1 MSTVTVFGAG
11 AWGSTMAQVLNDAGN
26 DVLLWGRSEDVIA
39 EINSA
44 HTNKKYLG
52 SHELPLS
59 LKATTDLAQAFAH
72 SHIYVL
78 AIPAQQ
84 LRVTL
89 QEWKPFFSSDSIIVS
104 TLKGIEISTQMRMTE
119 VIEDVLGPHAIALIT
134 GPNLADEL
142 VLRQPAGAVAAAPT
156 QELAD
161 QMRDLFRTPYYR
173 VYTDE
178 LVLRQPAGAVA
189 AAPTQELADQ
199 MRDLFRTPYY
209 RVYTSV
215 DVMGCELAGAIK
227 SVIALAVGISIGM
240 GFGENTQAMLITRGL
255 NEVARLCAA
264 HGSDPLSAAGL
275 AGMGDLVAS
284 CGSPLSRN
292 RTFGEVLGRTGSMAQ
307 ASEQVAKTV
316 EGVASAGA
324 VAEIAHRVGIEVPVI
339 EAVGEIVSEQLTPAA
354 ALQKLMEIT
363 TKAENFIR

>member
-26 DVLLWGRSEDVIA
+26 DVLLWGRSEDVIT

-89 QEWKPFFSSDSIIVS
+89 QEWKPFFASDSIIVS

-134 GPNLADEL
+134 GPNLA
-142 VLRQPAGAVAAAPT
+142 
-156 QELAD
+156 
-161 QMRDLFRTPYYR
+161 
-173 VYTDE
+173 DE

-307 ASEQVAKTV
+307 AREQVAKTV

>member
-1 MSTVTVFGAG
+1 
-11 AWGSTMAQVLNDAGN
+11 MAQVLNDAGN

-89 QEWKPFFSSDSIIVS
+89 QEWKPFFASDSIIVS

-161 QMRDLFRTPYYR
+161 H
-173 VYTDE
+173 
-178 LVLRQPAGAVA
+178 
-189 AAPTQELADQ
+189 

-307 ASEQVAKTV
+307 AREQVAKTV

-339 EAVGEIVSEQLTPAA
+339 EAVGEIVSEQLSPAA

>member
-39 EINSA
+39 EINST

-59 LKATTDLAQAFAH
+59 LQATTDLAQAFAH
-72 SHIYVL
+72 SRIYVL

-84 LRVTL
+84 LRATL
-89 QEWKPFFSSDSIIVS
+89 QEWKPFFSTDSIIVS

-119 VIEDVLGPHAIALIT
+119 VIEDVLGPHAIAIIT

-142 VLRQPAGAVAAAPT
+142 VLRQPAGAVAAAAT

-161 QMRDLFRTPYYR
+161 L
-173 VYTDE
+173 
-178 LVLRQPAGAVA
+178 
-189 AAPTQELADQ
+189 

-215 DVMGCELAGAIK
+215 DVMGCELAGAVK

-307 ASEQVAKTV
+307 AREQVAKTV

>member
-1 MSTVTVFGAG
+1 MNKVTVFGAG
-11 AWGSTMAQVLNDAGN
+11 AWGSTMAQVLSDAGN
-26 DVLLWGRSEDVIA
+26 DVLLWGRSDDVVA
-39 EINSA
+39 EINA
-44 HTNKKYLG
+44 NHTNVKYLDA
-52 SHELPLS
+52 HVLPS
-59 LKATTDLAQAFAH
+59 AISATTNLEAAFNF
-72 SHIYVL
+72 SDIYVL

-84 LRVTL
+84 LRTTL
-89 QEWKPFFSSDSIIVS
+89 TEWKPLFKPSSIIVS

-119 VIEDVLGPHAIALIT
+119 VIEDVLGPHQIAIIT

-156 QELAD
+156 IELA
-161 QMRDLFRTPYYR
+161 
-173 VYTDE
+173 E
-178 LVLRQPAGAVA
+178 LVRGI
-189 AAPTQELADQ
+189 
-199 MRDLFRTPYY
+199 FRTPYY

-215 DVMGCELAGAIK
+215 DVMGCELSGAIK

-240 GFGENTQAMLITRGL
+240 GYGENTQAMLITRGL

-292 RTFGEVLGRTGSMAQ
+292 RTFGEVVGRTGSMAK
-307 ASEQVAKTV
+307 AREQVAKTV
-316 EGVASAGA
+316 EGVASSGA
-324 VAEIAHRVGIEVPVI
+324 VVEIAHRVGIEVPVI
-339 EAVGEIVSEQLTPAA
+339 EAVAEIVSEQLTPEA

>member
-1 MSTVTVFGAG
+1 
-11 AWGSTMAQVLNDAGN
+11 MAQVLNDAGN

-84 LRVTL
+84 LRTTL
-89 QEWKPFFSSDSIIVS
+89 QEWKPFFASDSIIVS

-119 VIEDVLGPHAIALIT
+119 VIEDVLGPHAIAIIT
-134 GPNLADEL
+134 GPNLA
-142 VLRQPAGAVAAAPT
+142 
-156 QELAD
+156 
-161 QMRDLFRTPYYR
+161 
-173 VYTDE
+173 DE

-307 ASEQVAKTV
+307 AREQVAKTV

>member
-1 MSTVTVFGAG
+1 
-11 AWGSTMAQVLNDAGN
+11 MAQVLNDAGN
-26 DVLLWGRSEDVIA
+26 DVLLWGRSEDVIT
-39 EINSA
+39 EINST

-59 LKATTDLAQAFAH
+59 LQATTDLAQAFAH
-72 SHIYVL
+72 SRIYVL

-84 LRVTL
+84 LRATL
-89 QEWKPFFSSDSIIVS
+89 QEWKPFFSTDSIIVS

-119 VIEDVLGPHAIALIT
+119 VIEDVLGPHAIAIIT

-142 VLRQPAGAVAAAPT
+142 VLRQPAGAVAAA
-156 QELAD
+156 A
-161 QMRDLFRTPYYR
+161 
-173 VYTDE
+173 
-178 LVLRQPAGAVA
+178 
-189 AAPTQELADQ
+189 TQELADQ

-307 ASEQVAKTV
+307 AREQVAKTV

>member
-1 MSTVTVFGAG
+1 MTAVTVFGAG
-11 AWGSTMAQVLNDAGN
+11 AWGSTMAQVLSDAGN

-39 EINSA
+39 EINST
-44 HTNKKYLG
+44 HTNRKYLG
-52 SHELPLS
+52 NHELPAS
-59 LKATTDLAQAFAH
+59 LEATTDLPRAFSH
-72 SHIYVL
+72 SNIYVL

-84 LRVTL
+84 LRSTL
-89 QEWKPFFSSDSIIVS
+89 EQWKPFFAAESVIVS

-119 VIEDVLGPHAIALIT
+119 VIEDVLGPHPIALIT

-142 VLRQPAGAVAAAPT
+142 VLRQPAGAVSAAHS

-161 QMRDLFRTPYYR
+161 QIR
-173 VYTDE
+173 E
-178 LVLRQPAGAVA
+178 
-189 AAPTQELADQ
+189 
-199 MRDLFRTPYY
+199 LFRTPYY

-215 DVMGCELAGAIK
+215 DVMGCELSGAIK

-292 RTFGEVLGRTGSMAQ
+292 RTFGEVLGRSGSMAE
-307 ASEQVAKTV
+307 ARTQVAKTV

-324 VAEIAHRVGIEVPVI
+324 VVEIAHRVGVEVPVI
-339 EAVGEIVSEQLTPAA
+339 EAVAEIVSDQLTPVA

>member
-1 MSTVTVFGAG
+1 VTQSVTVFGAG
-11 AWGSTMAQVLNDAGN
+11 AWGSAMAQVLHDAGN
-26 DVLLWGRSEDVIA
+26 DVLLWGRSEEVVA
-39 EINSA
+39 EINSS
-44 HTNKKYLG
+44 HTNTKYLG
-52 SHELPLS
+52 EHALPAELTATS
-59 LKATTDLAQAFAH
+59 DLKAAFAH

-84 LRVTL
+84 LRPML
-89 QEWKPFFSSDSIIVS
+89 AEWKPLVAPNAIVVS
-104 TLKGIEISTQMRMTE
+104 TLKGIEISTQKRMSEIVQEMWGVTSIG
-119 VIEDVLGPHAIALIT
+119 VIT

-142 VLRQPAGAVAAAPT
+142 VLRQPAGAVAAAST

-161 QMRDLFRTPYYR
+161 LIRELFRTPYYR
-173 VYTDE
+173 T
-178 LVLRQPAGAVA
+178 
-189 AAPTQELADQ
+189 
-199 MRDLFRTPYY
+199 
-209 RVYTSV
+209 YTST

-227 SVIALAVGISIGM
+227 SVIALSVGISIGM

-264 HGSDPLSAAGL
+264 HGSDPLTAAGL

-292 RTFGEVLGRTGSMAQ
+292 RTFGEVLGRSGSMDVAR
-307 ASEQVAKTV
+307 SQVAKTV

-324 VAEIAHRVGIEVPVI
+324 VVEIAHRVGVEVPVI
-339 EAVGEIVSEQLTPAA
+339 ESVADIVNGSLTPGQ
-354 ALQKLMEIT
+354 ALQRLMEIT

>member
-1 MSTVTVFGAG
+1 MSKVTVFGAG
-11 AWGSTMAQVLNDAGN
+11 AWGSTMAQVLCDAGN
-26 DVLLWGRSEDVIA
+26 EVLLWGRSEDVIA
-39 EINSA
+39 EINTS
-44 HTNKKYLG
+44 HTNIKYLG
-52 SHELPLS
+52 AHTLPHALT
-59 LKATTDLAQAFAH
+59 ATTDLQKAFDF
-72 SHIYVL
+72 SETYVL

-84 LRVTL
+84 LRATL
-89 QEWKPFFSSDSIIVS
+89 QEWKPFFKPISTIVS

-119 VIEDVLGPHAIALIT
+119 VIEDVLGSHKIAIIT

-156 QELAD
+156 TELAE
-161 QMRDLFRTPYYR
+161 TI
-173 VYTDE
+173 
-178 LVLRQPAGAVA
+178 
-189 AAPTQELADQ
+189 
-199 MRDLFRTPYY
+199 RDLFRTPYY

-215 DVMGCELAGAIK
+215 DVMGCELSGAIK

-240 GFGENTQAMLITRGL
+240 GYGENTQAMLITRGL

-292 RTFGEVLGRTGSMAQ
+292 RTFGEVVGRTGSMAK
-307 ASEQVAKTV
+307 AREEVAKTV

-324 VAEIAHRVGIEVPVI
+324 VVEIAHRVGVEVPVI
-339 EAVGEIVSEQLTPAA
+339 EAVGEIVSEQLSPEA

>member
-39 EINSA
+39 EINSV

-52 SHELPLS
+52 AHELPHS
-59 LKATTDLAQAFAH
+59 LCATTDLAQAFAH

-84 LRVTL
+84 LRLTL
-89 QEWKPFFSSDSIIVS
+89 EEWKPFFKADSIIVS
-104 TLKGIEISTQMRMTE
+104 TLKGIEISSQMRMTE
-119 VIEDVLGPHAIALIT
+119 VIEDVLGPHAVAIIT

-142 VLRQPAGAVAAAPT
+142 VLRQPAGAVAAAAT

-161 QMRDLFRTPYYR
+161 QI
-173 VYTDE
+173 
-178 LVLRQPAGAVA
+178 
-189 AAPTQELADQ
+189 
-199 MRDLFRTPYY
+199 RDLFRTPYY

-215 DVMGCELAGAIK
+215 DVMGCELSGAIK

-307 ASEQVAKTV
+307 AREQVAKTV

-324 VAEIAHRVGIEVPVI
+324 VAEIAHRVGVEVPVI

>member
-11 AWGSTMAQVLNDAGN
+11 AWGSTMAQVLCDAGN
-26 DVLLWGRSEDVIA
+26 DVLLWGRSEEVIA
-39 EINSA
+39 EINHS
-44 HTNKKYLG
+44 HTNTKYLG
-52 SHELPLS
+52 KHELPKS
-59 LKATTDLAQAFAH
+59 LAATTDLKSAFEF
-72 SHIYVL
+72 SDVYVL

-84 LRVTL
+84 LRATL
-89 QEWKPFFSSDSIIVS
+89 NEWKPNFSAASTIVS

-119 VIEDVLGPHAIALIT
+119 VIEDVLGPHKVAIIT

-156 QELAD
+156 TELAESV
-161 QMRDLFRTPYYR
+161 R
-173 VYTDE
+173 
-178 LVLRQPAGAVA
+178 A
-189 AAPTQELADQ
+189 
-199 MRDLFRTPYY
+199 LFRTPYY
-209 RVYTSV
+209 RVYTSI
-215 DVMGCELAGAIK
+215 DVMGCELSGAIK

-292 RTFGEVLGRTGSMAQ
+292 RTFGEVVGRSGSM
-307 ASEQVAKTV
+307 SEARKEVAKTV

-324 VAEIAHRVGIEVPVI
+324 VVEIAHRVGVEVPVI
-339 EAVGEIVSEQLTPAA
+339 EAVAEIVSEQLTPSA

>member
-1 MSTVTVFGAG
+1 
-11 AWGSTMAQVLNDAGN
+11 
-26 DVLLWGRSEDVIA
+26 
-39 EINSA
+39 
-44 HTNKKYLG
+44 LG

-59 LKATTDLAQAFAH
+59 LQATTDLAQAFAH
-72 SHIYVL
+72 SRIYVL

-84 LRVTL
+84 LRATL
-89 QEWKPFFSSDSIIVS
+89 QEWKPFFSTDSIIVS

-119 VIEDVLGPHAIALIT
+119 VIEDVLGPHSIAIIT
-134 GPNLADEL
+134 GPNLA
-142 VLRQPAGAVAAAPT
+142 
-156 QELAD
+156 
-161 QMRDLFRTPYYR
+161 
-173 VYTDE
+173 DE

-307 ASEQVAKTV
+307 AREQVAKTV